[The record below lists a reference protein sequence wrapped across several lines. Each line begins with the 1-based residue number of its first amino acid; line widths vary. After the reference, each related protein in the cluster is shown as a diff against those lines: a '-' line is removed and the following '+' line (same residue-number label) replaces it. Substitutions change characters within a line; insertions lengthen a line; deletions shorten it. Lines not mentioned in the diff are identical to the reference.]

1 MASNKKS
8 YDGAH
13 DHKQELKSGYRHSE
27 RFETDT
33 CPTKLKLMYST
44 KTAITMSLRD
54 LLDKLSDYDIY
65 SYYLGSFKP
74 GKLMN
79 SPLRPDDKIPS
90 FAIFPSKTGDLL
102 FKDHGTGESGN
113 AIKFIKLYKGI
124 QTREELERE
133 LLRIVKQLGKTSSAA
148 TATRTYTPKENT
160 NIGIVRQPFTEIDKK
175 YWKQFH
181 ISIDTLKKFN
191 VFSIKYFLCNNIV
204 RGIYKDDSPMY
215 AYKVDDKF
223 KIYRPLASKYTKWR
237 TDLNNTNIQGY
248 AQLPDSGNLL
258 IITKS
263 LKDVMC
269 LYEMGFN
276 AISPSSET
284 TFIPDSTLQSLRS
297 KWKHIIILYD
307 RDAAGV
313 GNARRYSKQ
322 YKLDAIF
329 VHKKFKAKDVSD
341 AVKANGFFVVKDWLT
356 KTVERYDNMCDGF
369 PDGNIDWSSRKS
381 LYS

>member
-1 MASNKKS
+1 
-8 YDGAH
+8 
-13 DHKQELKSGYRHSE
+13 
-27 RFETDT
+27 
-33 CPTKLKLMYST
+33 MYST

-54 LLDKLSDYDIY
+54 LLEKVSDYDIY

-113 AIKFIKLYKGI
+113 ALKFMKLYR
-124 QTREELERE
+124 QLDTREEIERE
-133 LLRIVKQLGKTSSAA
+133 LLKIVKCVNPTQTVRKAVRVA
-148 TATRTYTPKENT
+148 ENAST
-160 NIGIVRQPFTEIDKK
+160 TLIGIVRQPFTEVDKQ

-181 ISIDTLKKFN
+181 ISTDTLRLFN

-204 RGIYKDDSPMY
+204 RGVYKEDNPMY

-237 TDLNNTNIQGY
+237 TNLNNTNIQGY
-248 AQLPDSGNLL
+248 AQLPEKGNLL

-263 LKDVMC
+263 LKDIMC
-269 LYEMGFN
+269 LYEMGFT

-284 TFIPDSTLQSLRS
+284 TFLPDNVLKSLHKRF
-297 KWKHIIILYD
+297 KNIVILYD

-313 GNARRYSKQ
+313 KNARQYSKQ
-322 YKLDAIF
+322 YGLDAIF
-329 VHKKFKAKDVSD
+329 IHKKFKAKDVSD
-341 AVKANGFFVVKDWLT
+341 AVKANGFVVVKEWLT
-356 KTVERYDNMCDGF
+356 KTVERYD
-369 PDGNIDWSSRKS
+369 
-381 LYS
+381 

>member
-1 MASNKKS
+1 
-8 YDGAH
+8 
-13 DHKQELKSGYRHSE
+13 
-27 RFETDT
+27 
-33 CPTKLKLMYST
+33 MYST

-54 LLDKLSDYDIY
+54 LLEKVNDYDIY

-102 FKDHGTGESGN
+102 FKDHGTGVSGN
-113 AIKFIKLYKGI
+113 ALKFIKLYRQI
-124 QTREELERE
+124 DTREELERE
-133 LLRIVKQLGKTSSAA
+133 LLKIVRCINPNQTVQKPVRKA
-148 TATRTYTPKENT
+148 ENT
-160 NIGIVRQPFTEIDKK
+160 SETLIGIVRQPFTDTDKQ

-181 ISIDTLKKFN
+181 ISIDTLRRFN

-204 RGIYKDDSPMY
+204 RGVYKEDNPMY
-215 AYKVDDKF
+215 AYKVFDKF

-237 TDLNNTNIQGY
+237 TNLTVRHVQGLEQLNSDG
-248 AQLPDSGNLL
+248 GNLL

-276 AISPSSET
+276 AISSSSET
-284 TFIPDSTLQSLRS
+284 TFIPDDTLQSLKN

-307 RDAAGV
+307 RDAAGMQ
-313 GNARRYSKQ
+313 NARQYSKQ
-322 YKLDAIF
+322 YSLDAIF
-329 VHKKFKAKDVSD
+329 IHKKFKAKDVSD
-341 AVKANGFFVVKDWLT
+341 AVKANGFVIVKEWLT
-356 KTVERYDNMCDGF
+356 KTVERYV
-369 PDGNIDWSSRKS
+369 K
-381 LYS
+381 